1 MEESPWTC
9 TRTPAWA
16 GSAVFRTAGFLFAQ
30 LSTAGDGLR
39 THCDLFTKQ
48 ALVRTRNAGVSGDGV
63 NRTRSVKC
71 LQHPAFPLGYVAIG
85 ACGRDRTDFR
95 RIKNPPLIQFSFTC
109 TWLGSL
115 ESNQVLT
122 GSKPV
127 AVPSWLLPNKL
138 VRAARVERATS
149 APQTRPSDPLTY
161 ARTSLRRRES
171 NSRRTAYEAVVL
183 PLNHSAVVPGER
195 LELPKRA
202 GRL

>member
-9 TRTPAWA
+9 TRTPACA

-71 LQHPAFPLGYVAIG
+71 LQHP
-85 ACGRDRTDFR
+85 DFQ

-127 AVPSWLLPNKL
+127 AVPPWLLPNKL
-138 VRAARVERATS
+138 VR
-149 APQTRPSDPLTY
+149 
-161 ARTSLRRRES
+161 RRES
-171 NSRRTAYEAVVL
+171 NAQPPR
-183 PLNHSAVVPGER
+183 
-195 LELPKRA
+195 PKR
-202 GRL
+202 GRLIH